1 MYKDVFM
8 KDLTSK
14 VRAAIDQFDM
24 IDENDNISVCVS
36 GGKDSVFL
44 LYALNEIKKYYP
56 KKFNLSALTVDPGFP
71 GKSSYT
77 EIREFCRKNNI
88 NYLIKETQMY
98 EIIFNVRKEKNPCS
112 LCSRMRRGILHS
124 CAKEIGC
131 NKIALGH
138 HFDDVVETLIMN
150 LFNNGDISC
159 FSPVTYLSRKNI
171 HAIRP
176 LIYCKESNISNFISS
191 HNLPVVKSLCP
202 ADKRTQREA
211 TKKLLANLE
220 NDYPNLKKNIF
231 TAIKKANLK
240 GWHN

>member
-1 MYKDVFM
+1 M

-24 IDENDNISVCVS
+24 IDENDSIAVCVS

-124 CAKEIGC
+124 CAKETGC

-171 HAIRP
+171 HVIRP
-176 LIYCKESNISNFISS
+176 LIYCKESNISNFIFS
-191 HNLPVVKSLCP
+191 HSLPVVKSLCP

>member
-1 MYKDVFM
+1 
-8 KDLTSK
+8 
-14 VRAAIDQFDM
+14 
-24 IDENDNISVCVS
+24 
-36 GGKDSVFL
+36 
-44 LYALNEIKKYYP
+44 
-56 KKFNLSALTVDPGFP
+56 
-71 GKSSYT
+71 
-77 EIREFCRKNNI
+77 
-88 NYLIKETQMY
+88 
-98 EIIFNVRKEKNPCS
+98 
-112 LCSRMRRGILHS
+112 MRRGILHS

-171 HAIRP
+171 HVIRP
-176 LIYCKESNISNFISS
+176 LIYCKESNISNFIFS
-191 HNLPVVKSLCP
+191 HSLPVVKSLCP